1 MKRTFFGAV
10 VALTVSMLGSGCSR
24 DAIEAVNLANE
35 GDQARATDMDGAIS
49 KYEQATTLDPTNYR
63 ILWKL
68 AKAYEKKEA
77 WEKLATTC
85 AKAEKVAPKYA
96 NFFYLHGVA
105 LARQAEKGGAS
116 WADAKGPLE
125 ESLKLDPNGPNYP
138 VGEKWDSINAGSAAF
153 ELAEVQLHLD
163 DEAGALQSYT
173 KAIEAK
179 PDNLSFYGPLAELYV
194 RLNYF
199 KEADQVLQ
207 QALSFGKEG
216 GKGLFTIHSLLG
228 EVADLQGDSSKAV
241 SEYAAAKAA
250 CKPCNEGGQQIAFF
264 NLGAAYANLTP
275 PKKSEAIAELQSF
288 QKMIC
293 KGAAAQRYSEQC
305 SQAQQ
310 LAARLGGTLQ

>member
-1 MKRTFFGAV
+1 MKRTFFGAM
-10 VALTVSMLGSGCSR
+10 VALTVSVLGSGCSR
-24 DAIEAVNLANE
+24 NAIDAVELANA
-35 GDQARATDMDGAIS
+35 GDQAKATDLDSAIS

-68 AKAYEKKEA
+68 AKAYERKEA
-77 WEKLATTC
+77 WDKLATTC
-85 AKAEKVAPKYA
+85 AKAEKVAPKHA

-105 LARQAEKGGAS
+105 LARQAEKGEAS

-125 ESLKLDPNGPNYP
+125 ESIKLDSNGPNYP
-138 VGEKWDSINAGSAAF
+138 AGEKWDAVNAGSSYF
-153 ELAEVQLHLD
+153 ELAEVQLRLD

-199 KEADQVLQ
+199 KEAEQVLQ

-216 GKGLFTIHSLLG
+216 GKGLFTVHSLLG
-228 EVADLQGDSSKAV
+228 QVADMQGDSSKAV

-293 KGAAAQRYSEQC
+293 KGAAAVRYSEQC